1 MSLLARAVERVGVLP
16 APEGYVIDFDNPQRQ
31 AVPHAYW
38 IAGAGGVLT
47 VLMMAQ
53 RLYTKIFLIG
63 KFQMDDG
70 EFSCPW
76 PPEGVLTD

>member
-1 MSLLARAVERVGVLP
+1 MSLLDQVARVGVLP
-16 APEGYVIDFDNPQRQ
+16 APEGYIVDFDNPQRM

-38 IAGAGGVLT
+38 IAGAGGILT

-70 EFSCPW
+70 TLSVSGCGF
-76 PPEGVLTD
+76 VI